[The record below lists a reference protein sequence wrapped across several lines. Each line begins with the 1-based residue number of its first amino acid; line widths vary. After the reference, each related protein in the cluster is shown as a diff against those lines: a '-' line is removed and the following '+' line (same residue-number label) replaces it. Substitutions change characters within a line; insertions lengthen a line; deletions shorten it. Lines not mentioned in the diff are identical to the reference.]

1 MLVDLEPPEGYYI
14 LFYIGQC
21 TSNGTCVCHC
31 GNCTSGCDA
40 CLPGWSG
47 STINNCQKCSIIL
60 KMTQYIN
67 YILVYYTVCITC
79 NNHGQNLY
87 FFLHGHDDIDYRKN
101 HSSFL
106 SANTFYGK
114 ASNNTTLVDGDF
126 DTYVED
132 NNIPPY
138 VRLEFQTSLE
148 LRQVDVTLEL
158 GR

>member
-1 MLVDLEPPEGYYI
+1 MNLVLVDLEPPEGYYI

-87 FFLHGHDDIDYRKN
+87 FFYMVMMMLTIEKIIHLFFQLTLFTAKLLIIQHLWMVILILMLRITIFLHLYALNSK
-101 HSSFL
+101 
-106 SANTFYGK
+106 
-114 ASNNTTLVDGDF
+114 LV
-126 DTYVED
+126 
-132 NNIPPY
+132 
-138 VRLEFQTSLE
+138 
-148 LRQVDVTLEL
+148 
-158 GR
+158 